1 MLVKQDVSAISMDKL
16 NLIGSYLCE
25 RARIYL
31 KFRGKF
37 IFKNP
42 LTAQLMCYLIKFF
55 ISWELCFPIA
65 KSASFI
71 TIPPKKCG
79 FLALKSL
86 ALIRTHY

>member
-1 MLVKQDVSAISMDKL
+1 MLVKQDVSAISMDNV